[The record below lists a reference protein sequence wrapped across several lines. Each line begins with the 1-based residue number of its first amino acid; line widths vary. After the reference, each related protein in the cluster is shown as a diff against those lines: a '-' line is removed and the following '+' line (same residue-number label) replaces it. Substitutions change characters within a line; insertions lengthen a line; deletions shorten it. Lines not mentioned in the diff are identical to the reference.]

1 MKATISVREF
11 KKNIAKYLDL
21 RVRVFDHQLSGTQ
34 ATARDLKLF
43 ARYLYEQRIRKIT
56 GEVLLNFVK
65 HLREKRNN
73 GAGAINRKIASIRS
87 YIRFLRFTQVE
98 GADKFPIESLSRARQ
113 PYAGPVQT
121 LEPEEMPRLFKS
133 IDTHSVLGLRDF
145 VLLSLLYRL
154 GLRLGEALGIQV
166 KDVDFDK
173 QLLHVHGKGRRERT
187 LPLVSDIPEILENWL
202 LVRQRLA
209 GANRLSALFI
219 SKKGHVLSARAAQEN
234 FQKVVAKAGP
244 FSIKKITPHSLRHA
258 FASHAIEG
266 DADLI
271 VLKAVMG
278 HASTKSTELYLHPSM
293 RILRKAVND
302 HVASDILGELIG
314 QKIVVL
320 RVHQSRPVRAA

>member
-1 MKATISVREF
+1 MKSGIRGREF
-11 KKNIAKYLDL
+11 KKNIAAYLDV
-21 RVRVFDHQLSGTQ
+21 RVRIFDHQPSGTQ
-34 ATARDLKLF
+34 ANARDLALF
-43 ARYLYEQRIRKIT
+43 TRYLYEQRIRLIT
-56 GEVLLNFVK
+56 GEVLLSFVK
-65 HLREKRNN
+65 HLREKRANS
-73 GAGAINRKIASIRS
+73 AGAINRKIASIRS
-87 YIRFLRFTQVE
+87 YIRYLRFTQVE
-98 GADKFPIESLSRARQ
+98 GADKFPIESMSRARQ

-154 GLRLGEALGIQV
+154 GLRIGEALGIKL
-166 KDVDFDK
+166 KDIDFDK

-187 LPLVSDIPEILENWL
+187 LPLVSDLPEILENWL
-202 LVRQRLA
+202 LVRQRLS

-219 SKKGHVLSARAAQEN
+219 SKKGHVLSARTAQEN
-234 FQKVVAKAGP
+234 FQKIVAKAGP
-244 FSIKKITPHSLRHA
+244 FGIKKLTPHSLRHA

-302 HVASDILGELIG
+302 HLASDILGELIED
-314 QKIVVL
+314 KIVVL

>member
-1 MKATISVREF
+1 MKATIRVREF
-11 KKNIAKYLDL
+11 KKNIASYLDL
-21 RVRVFDHQLSGTQ
+21 RVRIFDHQLSGTQ
-34 ATARDLKLF
+34 ANARDLALF
-43 ARYLYEQRIRKIT
+43 TRYLYEQRIRKIT
-56 GEVLLNFVK
+56 GETLLDFVK
-65 HLREKRNN
+65 HLREKRANS
-73 GAGAINRKIASIRS
+73 AGAINRKIASIRS
-87 YIRFLRFTQVE
+87 YIRYLRFCQID

-133 IDTHSVLGLRDF
+133 IDTHSVLGVRDY

-154 GLRLGEALGIQV
+154 GLRIGEALGIQLE
-166 KDVDFDK
+166 DIDFDK

-187 LPLVSDIPEILENWL
+187 LPLVSDIPELLENWI
-202 LVRQRLA
+202 LVRQKLS
-209 GANRLSALFI
+209 GANSQSALFI
-219 SKKGHVLSARAAQEN
+219 SKKGHALSARTAQEN
-234 FQKVVAKAGP
+234 FQKIIVKAGP
-244 FSIKKITPHSLRHA
+244 FSMKKITPHSLRHA

-302 HVASDILGELIG
+302 HVASDILGDLVAE
-314 QKIVVL
+314 KIVVL
-320 RVHQSRPVRAA
+320 RVHQARPVRAA